1 VEAASRRVSDLT
13 EEVAARQQ
21 GEVLGGV
28 GDVIG
33 VVFGGRSRRTVS
45 RAASRRSETR
55 RVEARRDTAA
65 GSLTDKQQDLL
76 DLEADLAAEV
86 EAIEAEW
93 DQKAAL
99 IEEVHIPLEKTDVKV
114 AELKLVWVP
123 VDDPA
128 T

>member
-1 VEAASRRVSDLT
+1 
-13 EEVAARQQ
+13 
-21 GEVLGGV
+21 
-28 GDVIG
+28 
-33 VVFGGRSRRTVS
+33 
-45 RAASRRSETR
+45 
-55 RVEARRDTAA
+55 VEARRDAAA